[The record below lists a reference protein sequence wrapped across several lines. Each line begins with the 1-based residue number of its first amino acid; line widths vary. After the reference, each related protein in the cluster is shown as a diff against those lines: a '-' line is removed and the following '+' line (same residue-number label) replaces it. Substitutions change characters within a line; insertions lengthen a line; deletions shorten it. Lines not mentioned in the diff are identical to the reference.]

1 MNYLRLQ
8 SYANHRIEHKSF
20 FGFLLHFRCYLD
32 YEFYLCHHYYYTIMA
47 TTDLTKIASQIR
59 RDIVRMVHAQQSGH
73 PGGSLGCTDFLTA
86 LYFKVMK
93 IDTNFSMDGKNE
105 DLFFLSNGH
114 ISPVYYS
121 VLARAGYF
129 DVKELATFRKINSR
143 LQGHPTT
150 HDHLPGI
157 RIASGSLGQG
167 MSVAIGAALAK
178 KFNKDDR
185 TVYSLH
191 GDGELQEGQIWEA
204 VMFAAHNKV
213 DNLIAT
219 VDVNG
224 QQIDGPLSK
233 VLSLD
238 SLEEKFK
245 AFHWTVLHMDGHNM
259 DNILETLAKAKSLTG
274 QGKPICIL
282 MKTEMGKGVDFMQG
296 SHEWHGIAP
305 NDEQLAKALGQLEE
319 TLGDY

>member
-1 MNYLRLQ
+1 
-8 SYANHRIEHKSF
+8 
-20 FGFLLHFRCYLD
+20 
-32 YEFYLCHHYYYTIMA
+32 MA
-47 TTDLTKIASQIR
+47 TIELTKIASQIR

-93 IDTNFSMDGKNE
+93 HDNSFSMDGKGE

-114 ISPVYYS
+114 ISPVFYS
-121 VLARAGYF
+121 VLARSGYF

-150 HDHLPGI
+150 HEHLPGI

-167 MSVAIGAALAK
+167 MSVAIGAALSK
-178 KFNKDDR
+178 KYNNDQHI
-185 TVYSLH
+185 VYCLH
-191 GDGELQEGQIWEA
+191 GDGELQEGQIWESI
-204 VMFAAHNKV
+204 MFAAHNNV

-219 VDVNG
+219 VDLNG

-238 SLEEKFK
+238 NLEDKFK
-245 AFHWTVLHMDGHNM
+245 AFNWTVLHMDGHNM
-259 DNILETLAKAKSLTG
+259 DEIVATLAKAKAITG

-282 MKTEMGKGVDFMQG
+282 MKTEMGKGVDFMEG

-319 TLGDY
+319 TMGDY